1 MQRRTNQAIFAVLAM
16 LTIWIVIHTSRI
28 NDIDSDVKV
37 LNRTSNSIMNRLIE
51 LETEETEETEEISYY
66 DLYEAQYKYLE
77 GFENILSFKDTFKKM
92 RAEYGAGH
100 IFNWNERL
108 FTTYYAEEL
117 TLIKIAEK
125 ENRWILIY

>member
-28 NDIDSDVKV
+28 NNIDSDVTV
-37 LNRTSNSIMNRLIE
+37 LNRTSNSMMNRLIS
-51 LETEETEETEEISYY
+51 LESEETEHSYF
-66 DLYEAQYKYLE
+66 DLYEEQNRYLQ
-77 GFENILSFKDTFKKM
+77 SFDSDLTFKETFKKM

-100 IFNWNERL
+100 IFDWNQRL

-117 TLIKIAEK
+117 TLTSITEK
-125 ENRWILIY
+125 ENR

>member
-28 NDIDSDVKV
+28 NDIDSDVTV
-37 LNRTSNSIMNRLIE
+37 LNRTSNSMMNRLIS
-51 LETEETEETEEISYY
+51 LESEETEHSYF
-66 DLYEAQYKYLE
+66 DLYEEQNRYLQ
-77 GFENILSFKDTFKKM
+77 SFDSDLTFKETFKKM

-100 IFNWNERL
+100 IFDWNKRL

-117 TLIKIAEK
+117 TLTSITEK

>member
-1 MQRRTNQAIFAVLAM
+1 MQRRTNQAVFAVLAM

-28 NDIDSDVKV
+28 NNIDSDVTV
-37 LNRTSNSIMNRLIE
+37 LNRTSNSMMNRLISLESEEKE
-51 LETEETEETEEISYY
+51 LSYF
-66 DLYEAQYKYLE
+66 DLYEEQNRYLQ
-77 GFENILSFKDTFKKM
+77 SFDSDLTFKETFKKM

-100 IFNWNERL
+100 IFDWNERL

-117 TLIKIAEK
+117 MLTKITEK